1 MMREMREIK
10 EIDNFIK
17 KIEKFNLTLMQFPTI
32 MKLKIRNN
40 TLETENSALKESIKD
55 ELYKE
60 FMAKLGEPMEMK
72 RLKNDNKRLRLQVK
86 ELREIIK
93 EGK

>member
-1 MMREMREIK
+1 MEKKQDFFEDKRFPFTMRIK
-10 EIDNFIK
+10 MLRRI
-17 KIEKFNLTLMQFPTI
+17 
-32 MKLKIRNN
+32 N

-86 ELREIIK
+86 ELKEIIK